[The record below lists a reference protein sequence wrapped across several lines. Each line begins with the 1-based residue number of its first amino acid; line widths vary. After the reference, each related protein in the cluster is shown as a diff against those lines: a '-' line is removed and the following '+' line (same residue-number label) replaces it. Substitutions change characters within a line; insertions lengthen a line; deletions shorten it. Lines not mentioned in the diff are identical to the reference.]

1 MKTKQQKLLT
11 ALTAAVACF
20 LLIPTAAAD
29 QVIPDDL
36 IVQFSACVG
45 FDCVNGESFGFDTIR
60 LKENN
65 LRIKAQDTSNTASF
79 PTQDWSLTFN
89 DSANGGL
96 NKFSIEAISPNAST
110 PFTIEAGGPATNHAL
125 YVDDSGR
132 VGFGTNNPVL
142 DLHVKTGNTP
152 ALRLE
157 QDGTSGFTAQTWDIA
172 GNEANF
178 FVRDVTGGSTLP
190 FRIRPGAP
198 TSSIDIASDGDV
210 RINAGSQAGNAK
222 LEVSADGLEGGLKQL
237 ALCDTSTGNC
247 TQVARTDNDT
257 FVQMAGTGTYAVQL
271 NGTSRLLVR
280 QVNSEFNSNLNV
292 VGTLS
297 KGGGAFRIDHPLY
310 PKEKYLQHS
319 FVESPDMMNVYNGNI
334 VLDENGEAV
343 VTLENWFETLNRDFR
358 YQLTS
363 VGGPGPGLY
372 VAEKVSNNRFR
383 IAGGTPGLE
392 VSWQVTGVRDDPYAQ
407 VNRIATEVQKP
418 EAEVGTYLH
427 PEAYAVV
434 NAAKAKASGQSKA
447 DDD

>member
-89 DSANGGL
+89 DSASGGL

-190 FRIRPGAP
+190 FRIRPGARTSAIDVAANGNVGIG
-198 TSSIDIASDGDV
+198 TSSPAEELDIRPTGD
-210 RINAGSQAGNAK
+210 N
-222 LEVSADGLEGGLKQL
+222 EGEL
-237 ALCDTSTGNC
+237 AFHNDDTAAPWVMRHRPEANGGFFHF
-247 TQVARTDNDT
+247 DN
-257 FVQMAGTGTYAVQL
+257 
-271 NGTSRLLVR
+271 
-280 QVNSEFNSNLNV
+280 
-292 VGTLS
+292 
-297 KGGGAFRIDHPLY
+297 GGGAVELALSPAGALTILGSITTGGPTCGTGCDFVFDPGYKMESIEEHAEMMWENSHLPAVGKTPEQGTSFNVTEKVGGMLNELEKAHIYIERLNEKL
-310 PKEKYLQHS
+310 KEK
-319 FVESPDMMNVYNGNI
+319 D
-334 VLDENGEAV
+334 
-343 VTLENWFETLNRDFR
+343 
-358 YQLTS
+358 
-363 VGGPGPGLY
+363 
-372 VAEKVSNNRFR
+372 
-383 IAGGTPGLE
+383 
-392 VSWQVTGVRDDPYAQ
+392 
-407 VNRIATEVQKP
+407 
-418 EAEVGTYLH
+418 AEVGELTVRLARL
-427 PEAYAVV
+427 EALM
-434 NAAKAKASGQSKA
+434 SK
-447 DDD
+447 